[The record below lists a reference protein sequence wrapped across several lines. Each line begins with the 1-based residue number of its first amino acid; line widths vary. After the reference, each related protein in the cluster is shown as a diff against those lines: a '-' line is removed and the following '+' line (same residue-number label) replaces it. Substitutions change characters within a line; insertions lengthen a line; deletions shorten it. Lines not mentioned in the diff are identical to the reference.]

1 MSSGNTGKMICEQTQ
16 KGKYYH
22 GCAEVEMGK
31 TWTVAPSVHTEHQGM
46 DDIPS

>member
-1 MSSGNTGKMICEQTQ
+1 MICEQTQ